1 MPQGSSLGVY
11 VYLAAMILIGSS
23 LSPALAAGGV
33 TGLRAWIDRCVDLV
47 DEQSC
52 GSALQQ
58 SHRLKQLAE
67 KQENYQ
73 CYTHILALESHLI
86 MHSLDRNHRAETLVA
101 LGDAARICR
110 W

>member
-1 MPQGSSLGVY
+1 MY

-23 LSPALAAGGV
+23 LSPAMAADGAA
-33 TGLRAWIDRCVDLV
+33 GLRAWIDRCVDLV

-73 CYTHILALESHLI
+73 CYTLILALESHLI
-86 MHSLDRNHRAETLVA
+86 MHSLDRNHRPETLAA
-101 LGDAARICR
+101 LGEAARVCR